1 MNPVDLPPLNA
12 LRALEAVARHRSF
25 KRAAEELFV
34 TPAAITHQIKQLEER
49 LGRQLF
55 KRSNQRITLTEE
67 AEAALPLLQKGFA
80 SLAQA
85 VGELQKQDHAPQ
97 LTVGTSPTF
106 ASRWLMPRLR
116 EFLSA
121 HPGIDVHVVTNSR
134 GREPAQGKSRS
145 RKNAVQDNTAPDID
159 ILFTSEELAG
169 RQARQLFRVEVVP
182 MCHPQLLIGPPP
194 LNTPSDLRHQT
205 LLHGDGLNAN
215 RTNSTWAR
223 WLRHAGASAIDA
235 RRGLQFEH
243 STLALDAAA
252 DGLGVILASP
262 ALAVAELSAGKV
274 VIAMPLQLENAYY
287 AVASETA
294 LSRPEVSA
302 FHSWLLE
309 KSRLQAAAD
318 NSSPQR

>member
-1 MNPVDLPPLNA
+1 MNPVDLPPLNS

-49 LGRQLF
+49 LGTQLF
-55 KRSNQRITLTEE
+55 KRTNQRITLTDE

-85 VGELQKQDHAPQ
+85 VSELRKQQSAPQ
-97 LTVGTSPTF
+97 LNVGSSPTF

-121 HPGIDVHVVTNSR
+121 HPGIDVRVVTN
-134 GREPAQGKSRS
+134 GRSPEPTQSKSRR
-145 RKNAVQDNTAPDID
+145 RKNAVQENTAPDID
-159 ILFTSEELAG
+159 ILFASEEQAG
-169 RQARQLFRVEVVP
+169 PQARQLFRVEVMP
-182 MCHPQLLIGPPP
+182 MCSPQLLIGPPA
-194 LNTPSDLRHQT
+194 LLEPSDLRHQT

-215 RTNSTWAR
+215 RSNSTWAR
-223 WLRHAGASAIDA
+223 WLRHVGATDVDA

-262 ALAVAELSAGKV
+262 LLAAAELSAGKV
-274 VIAMPLQLENAYY
+274 VIAMQRPLQLENAYY
-287 AVASETA
+287 IVASETA

-309 KSRLQAAAD
+309 KSRTQT
-318 NSSPQR
+318 S